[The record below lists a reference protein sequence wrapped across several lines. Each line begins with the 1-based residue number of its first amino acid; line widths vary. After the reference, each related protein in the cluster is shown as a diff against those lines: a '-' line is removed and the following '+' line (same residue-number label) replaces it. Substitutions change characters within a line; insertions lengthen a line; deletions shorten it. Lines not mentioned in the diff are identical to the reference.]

1 MIGVDGFFFP
11 LVLFSF
17 FLTSSSLVLFPL
29 LPYPSFC
36 IQRPFTKTT
45 LQEEVDAA
53 ISKLKDLKLE
63 LEKAHKA
70 RQAATNGGGG
80 AAAASSGGKKKGAAS
95 AAEVFRAA
103 VANAL
108 ERRLFYLP
116 SFKIYGA
123 VAGFYDYGP
132 PGCAVKQN
140 VTQLW
145 RRHFVLEEGMLEV
158 ECPAVTPEV
167 VLRASGHV
175 DRFTDFMVSDATTGD
190 CHRADH
196 LLEDALQKLL
206 DDDAANL
213 TPHQRE
219 EARELLATVEELTA
233 DGLGDAL
240 DKYSVKAPETGNA
253 LSRPYAFNLMFKT
266 SIGPRG
272 DQVGYLRPET
282 AQGIFVNFRD
292 LLYYN
297 GNRLPFAAAQ
307 IGQSYRNEISPK
319 AGLLRVRE
327 FTQAEIEH
335 FCSPEDK
342 SHPKFDAVA
351 DLTPLLFSRELQMG
365 SEKVAK
371 PMSLREAVSQKV
383 IANET
388 LAYFIGRTHLF
399 MLAVGVDPAR
409 LRFRQHLVHEMA
421 HYAEDCWDAEV
432 HCSYGWIE
440 CAGLADR
447 SAYDLTAH
455 AAKSKQDLSFF
466 EKFDAPR
473 TVTRL
478 VAKPKDRKALGIA
491 FKKEARGVLAALEA
505 LDEEGAATMQKA
517 LASEGKAPLL
527 IGGEREPC
535 GEEKAAA
542 ASSSSSSEST
552 TVEVTPDLVVVE
564 SVTSKVSGRSIVPS
578 VIEPSFGIG
587 RIIYCAFEH
596 SFYVRE
602 EAEPAA
608 AAAASAAASASADG
622 KKGGSS
628 VGDAQRTVFRFTPAV
643 APVKVTVFPLLNRE
657 NMDNKARE
665 IERALTGV
673 GLATLVDTTSTTVGK
688 RYARTDEIGVP
699 FGVTVDGE
707 SVEGDGSVTLRE
719 RDSMAQ
725 VRIPSEEVPGVVR
738 ALVDGKRD
746 WESVRASYPAQVA
759 GSDK

>member
-1 MIGVDGFFFP
+1 
-11 LVLFSF
+11 
-17 FLTSSSLVLFPL
+17 
-29 LPYPSFC
+29 
-36 IQRPFTKTT
+36 
-45 LQEEVDAA
+45 
-53 ISKLKDLKLE
+53 
-63 LEKAHKA
+63 
-70 RQAATNGGGG
+70 
-80 AAAASSGGKKKGAAS
+80 
-95 AAEVFRAA
+95 
-103 VANAL
+103 
-108 ERRLFYLP
+108 
-116 SFKIYGA
+116 
-123 VAGFYDYGP
+123 
-132 PGCAVKQN
+132 
-140 VTQLW
+140 
-145 RRHFVLEEGMLEV
+145 MLEV
-158 ECPAVTPEV
+158 ECPAVTPEA
-167 VLRASGHV
+167 VLKASGHV
-175 DRFTDFMVSDATTGD
+175 DRFTDFMVSDAATGD

-196 LLEDALQKLL
+196 LLEDALQRLL
-206 DDDAANL
+206 DDESANL

-240 DKYSVKAPETGNA
+240 EKYSVKAPETGNA

-335 FCSPEDK
+335 FCNPEDK
-342 SHPKFDAVA
+342 SHPKFASVA

-365 SEKVAK
+365 AEKVAK
-371 PMSLREAVSQKV
+371 PMSLKEAVEKKV

-399 MLAVGVDPAR
+399 MLAVGIDPAR

-447 SAYDLTAH
+447 SAFDLTAH

-466 EKFDAPR
+466 ERFDAPR
-473 TVTRL
+473 TETRL
-478 VAKPKDRKALGIA
+478 VARAKDRKALGIA
-491 FKKEARGVLAALEA
+491 FKKEAKAVLAALEA
-505 LDEEGAATMQKA
+505 LDDAGAAA
-517 LASEGKAPLL
+517 LQRALEADGKAPLF
-527 IGGEREPC
+527 IGEREAAC
-535 GEEKAAA
+535 GGGEAASAGEASSAA
-542 ASSSSSSEST
+542 AS
-552 TVEVTPDLVVVE
+552 TVEVSAEQVAVE
-564 SVTSKVSGRSIVPS
+564 SVTQKVSGRSIVPS
-578 VIEPSFGIG
+578 VIEPSFGVG

-602 EAEPAA
+602 EPEASKAGDAA
-608 AAAASAAASASADG
+608 AAAAT
-622 KKGGSS
+622 KGS
-628 VGDAQRTVFRFTPAV
+628 GDAQRTVFRFAPPV

-657 NMDNKARE
+657 AMDAKARE
-665 IERALTGV
+665 IERSLTAA

-699 FGVTVDGE
+699 FGVTVDGASLE
-707 SVEGDGSVTLRE
+707 DGTVTLRE

-725 VRIPSEEVPGVVR
+725 VRVPIDEVPAVVK

-746 WESVRASYPAQVA
+746 WSSVQGSYPAQA
-759 GSDK
+759 APAEK

>member
-1 MIGVDGFFFP
+1 
-11 LVLFSF
+11 
-17 FLTSSSLVLFPL
+17 
-29 LPYPSFC
+29 
-36 IQRPFTKTT
+36 
-45 LQEEVDAA
+45 
-53 ISKLKDLKLE
+53 
-63 LEKAHKA
+63 
-70 RQAATNGGGG
+70 
-80 AAAASSGGKKKGAAS
+80 
-95 AAEVFRAA
+95 
-103 VANAL
+103 
-108 ERRLFYLP
+108 
-116 SFKIYGA
+116 
-123 VAGFYDYGP
+123 
-132 PGCAVKQN
+132 
-140 VTQLW
+140 
-145 RRHFVLEEGMLEV
+145 MLEV
-158 ECPAVTPEV
+158 ECPAVTPEA
-167 VLRASGHV
+167 VLKASGHV
-175 DRFTDFMVSDATTGD
+175 DRFTDFMVSDAATGD

-196 LLEDALQKLL
+196 LLEDALRKLL
-206 DDDAANL
+206 DDDASGL

-240 DKYSVKAPETGNA
+240 DKYAVKAPETGNA

-292 LLYYN
+292 LLYCN

-335 FCSPEDK
+335 FCNPEDK
-342 SHPKFDAVA
+342 SHPKFPAVA
-351 DLTPLLFSRELQMG
+351 ELTPLLFSRELQMG

-371 PMSLREAVSQKV
+371 PMSLKEAVGNRV

-399 MLAVGVDPAR
+399 MLAVGIDPSR

-466 EKFDAPR
+466 EKFDEPK

-478 VAKPKDRKALGIA
+478 VARAKDRKALGIA
-491 FKKEARGVLAALEA
+491 FKKEAKAVLAALEV
-505 LDEEGAATMQKA
+505 LDDEGAAALQKA
-517 LASEGKAPLL
+517 LEAEGKASLF
-527 IGGEREPC
+527 IGEKEACGGEAST
-535 GEEKAAA
+535 AAA
-542 ASSSSSSEST
+542 AAAENA
-552 TVEVTPDLVVVE
+552 TVEVTADQVSVE
-564 SVTSKVSGRSIVPS
+564 PLTQKVSGRSIVPS
-578 VIEPSFGIG
+578 VIEPSFGVG

-602 EAEPAA
+602 EEAK
-608 AAAASAAASASADG
+608 ADANERQ
-622 KKGGSS
+622 KGS
-628 VGDAQRTVFRFTPAV
+628 GDAQRTVFRFAPAV

-657 NMDNKARE
+657 SMDAKARE
-665 IERALTGV
+665 IERSLTAV

-699 FGVTVDGE
+699 FGVTVDGASLE
-707 SVEGDGSVTLRE
+707 DGTVTLRE

-725 VRIPSEEVPGVVR
+725 VRIPISEVPGVVR
-738 ALVDGKRD
+738 ALIDGKRD
-746 WESVRASYPAQVA
+746 WASVQGSYPAQA
-759 GSDK
+759 APAEK

>member
-1 MIGVDGFFFP
+1 
-11 LVLFSF
+11 
-17 FLTSSSLVLFPL
+17 
-29 LPYPSFC
+29 
-36 IQRPFTKTT
+36 
-45 LQEEVDAA
+45 
-53 ISKLKDLKLE
+53 
-63 LEKAHKA
+63 
-70 RQAATNGGGG
+70 
-80 AAAASSGGKKKGAAS
+80 
-95 AAEVFRAA
+95 
-103 VANAL
+103 
-108 ERRLFYLP
+108 
-116 SFKIYGA
+116 
-123 VAGFYDYGP
+123 
-132 PGCAVKQN
+132 
-140 VTQLW
+140 
-145 RRHFVLEEGMLEV
+145 MLEV

-167 VLRASGHV
+167 VLKASGHV
-175 DRFTDFMVSDATTGD
+175 DRFTDFMVSDASTGD

-196 LLEDALQKLL
+196 LLEEALQKLL
-206 DDDAANL
+206 DDDTANL

-240 DKYSVKAPETGNA
+240 EKYSVMAPETGNK

-335 FCSPEDK
+335 FCSPDDK
-342 SHPKFDAVA
+342 SHPKFASVA
-351 DLTPLLFSRELQMG
+351 GLTPLLFSRELQMG
-365 SEKVAK
+365 AEKVAK
-371 PMSLREAVSQKV
+371 PMSLKEAVDAGI

-399 MLAVGVDPAR
+399 MLAVGIDSSR

-447 SAYDLTAH
+447 SAFDLTAH

-466 EKFDAPR
+466 ERFPEGPR
-473 TVTRL
+473 TETRL
-478 VAKPKDRKALGIA
+478 VAKARDRKALGIA
-491 FKKEARGVLAALEA
+491 FKKEAKAVLAALEG
-505 LDEEGAATMQKA
+505 LDGAGAAAMQKA
-517 LASEGKAPLL
+517 LEAEGKASLS
-527 IGGEREPC
+527 IGGVEAC
-535 GEEKAAA
+535 GE
-542 ASSSSSSEST
+542 ASSTATE
-552 TVEVTPDLVVVE
+552 VEVTADQVSVE
-564 SVTSKVSGRSIVPS
+564 PLTQKVSGRSIVPS
-578 VIEPSFGIG
+578 VIEPSFGVG

-602 EAEPAA
+602 EETK
-608 AAAASAAASASADG
+608 AASSSPEKG
-622 KKGGSS
+622 KEKGS
-628 VGDAQRTVFRFTPAV
+628 GDAQRTVFRFAPAV

-657 NMDNKARE
+657 AMDAKARE
-665 IERALTGV
+665 IERALTAV

-699 FGVTVDGE
+699 FGVTVDGASLE
-707 SVEGDGSVTLRE
+707 DGTVTLRE

-725 VRIPSEEVPGVVR
+725 VRVPIAEVPGVVR
-738 ALVDGKRD
+738 ELVDGRRD
-746 WESVRASYPAQVA
+746 WASVQGSYPAQA
-759 GSDK
+759 APAEK